1 MKKKRPPERQLDP
14 GIEHDPEVTP
24 KTSRQ
29 VRDYGKN
36 KSRTTR
42 RYYDVIAKCYANSEF
57 ELAANN
63 DRIAALEA
71 EVERL
76 TKTKKTKGYT

>member
-1 MKKKRPPERQLDP
+1 LDP

-36 KSRTTR
+36 KSPTTR
-42 RYYDVIAKCYANSEF
+42 RYYSVIAKGYANLEF
-57 ELAANN
+57 ELAAKN